1 MLCLELGAASSSPG
15 RGQVPTAGCHS
26 LSPSVGLPFLLKFL
40 SFFSTL
46 TEDTSFSFFLDDC
59 CIIKDDDQ
67 ALRAKVLPRRRIKPG
82 SWLAKERKGWM
93 VITAD
98 TRGAHLDP
106 IFLYNKRRCIPWWWP
121 SSLVFVPAMLVFLVS
136 LSVGKTSMPTRSRDS
151 QSTMARLIDRNDSL
165 IFLLAA
171 ALGVPWQSNAKA
183 ASFAQGS
190 ELPQSPPPSGA
201 DRLSLV
207 RR

>member
-1 MLCLELGAASSSPG
+1 MIVIIDLPIVVLNERAIAMPRRRVCGQPTKNEKSMMLCLELGAASSSPG

-136 LSVGKTSMPTRSRDS
+136 SSVGKTEHTNS
-151 QSTMARLIDRNDSL
+151 QSSLPVHNGETDR
-165 IFLLAA
+165 
-171 ALGVPWQSNAKA
+171 P
-183 ASFAQGS
+183 
-190 ELPQSPPPSGA
+190 
-201 DRLSLV
+201 
-207 RR
+207 